1 MTAPG
6 CGCGGTHAD
15 ALQPRAVAQALG
27 ALVAGIGGAA
37 FPACFLGAMRALA
50 GVELCSV
57 FRYESGGVELVFAE
71 GGHSVPSGSAL
82 DVSRS
87 YARTFW
93 KSDTQLMRL
102 ARANGT
108 VPVIV
113 RRHASE
119 IADPAY
125 RAACYERAGV
135 GERLSIL
142 WPGRP
147 GFIASGYRAAGRERF
162 RAQDAD
168 QLELN
173 ASVLLAALRQH
184 VRADAAA
191 GHLSS
196 EAALVETLLAL
207 DCGLSPREAEVAA
220 ALVMGETQAKI
231 AQSREISP
239 ATVITYRR
247 RAYGK
252 LGVARTR
259 DLTALLR

>member
-1 MTAPG
+1 MNP
-6 CGCGGTHAD
+6 
-15 ALQPRAVAQALG
+15 
-27 ALVAGIGGAA
+27 
-37 FPACFLGAMRALA
+37 
-50 GVELCSV
+50 
-57 FRYESGGVELVFAE
+57 
-71 GGHSVPSGSAL
+71 
-82 DVSRS
+82 SRS
-87 YARTFW
+87 ARWSLQGHKDRDHDRQDQYTV
-93 KSDTQLMRL
+93 
-102 ARANGT
+102 RASLR
-108 VPVIV
+108 I
-113 RRHASE
+113 RRNYDRH
-119 IADPAY
+119 
-125 RAACYERAGV
+125 RFGGCQRC
-135 GERLSIL
+135 
-142 WPGRP
+142 RP
-147 GFIASGYRAAGRERF
+147 RIGRERF